1 MVIYVWWGVE
11 AGNENE
17 WVSGTQIPK
26 EKLVLIVE
34 EETSGGEGGGGG
46 NKTSSQIPV
55 VFQSTATFAS
65 LISPRNK
72 RWVLAT
78 SKRKVSCELPS
89 TLTKKVKAL

>member
-1 MVIYVWWGVE
+1 MRTRG
-11 AGNENE
+11 
-17 WVSGTQIPK
+17 SK

-55 VFQSTATFAS
+55 EFQSPATFAS

-78 SKRKVSCELPS
+78 SKRKVSCELSS
-89 TLTKKVKAL
+89 TLTKN